1 MATYENADYV
11 RTRAAA
17 VLLEMMEE
25 TDYREIRVSELVR
38 RAQVS
43 RSSFYRN
50 FTDKDDVL
58 RQHLRYLTAQWRESL
73 EEGSEQDLSG
83 SLIRHFYAHRDLCL
97 LLHSSGLFW
106 MVYDHIK
113 EACGVNADTPSW
125 PTARQ
130 HGRELFS
137 AGRRSGP
144 PGGWRSR
151 RKKSKNCQPSL
162 RLKGN
167 QPNKKS
173 TDRPL

>member
-11 RTRAAA
+11 RTRATA

-58 RQHLRYLTAQWRESL
+58 RQHLRHLTAQWRESL
-73 EEGSEQDLSG
+73 EEGPEQDLSG
-83 SLIRHFYAHRDLCL
+83 SLIRHFYAHRELCL

-113 EACGVNADTPSW
+113 EACGVNVDTPSVLAYGKAAW
-125 PTARQ
+125 AGAIFGWAEEWTAR
-130 HGRELFS
+130 GMEEPPEKIKELS
-137 AGRRSGP
+137 AQLASEGEP
-144 PGGWRSR
+144 A
-151 RKKSKNCQPSL
+151 Q
-162 RLKGN
+162 
-167 QPNKKS
+167 
-173 TDRPL
+173 